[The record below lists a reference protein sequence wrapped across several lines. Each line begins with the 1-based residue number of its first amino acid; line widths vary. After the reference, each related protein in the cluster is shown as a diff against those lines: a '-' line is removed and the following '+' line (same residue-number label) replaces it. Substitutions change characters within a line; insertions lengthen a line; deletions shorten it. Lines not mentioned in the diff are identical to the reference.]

1 MNRELIVGK
10 AYAYVT
16 AISGV
21 FITPSNPSGLTVRE
35 REVVAA
41 LLDIIDGG
49 EINPRIQKKEWK
61 GFKEAVNLKTQSMS
75 NMMRVLKEKKAVNF
89 HDGTYSLHPILR
101 RNEGLVIKY
110 ETL

>member
-1 MNRELIVGK
+1 MNKELIVGK

-21 FITPSNPSGLTVRE
+21 FITSSNPSGLTVRE

-49 EINPRIQKKEWK
+49 DINPRIQKKEWK
-61 GFKEAVNLKTQSMS
+61 QFKEAVNLKTQSMS
-75 NMMRVLKEKKAVNF
+75 NMMRVLKEKKAVTFYN
-89 HDGTYSLHPILR
+89 GTYSLHPILR
-101 RNEGLVIKY
+101 KNEGLHIKY
-110 ETL
+110 TI